1 MVPYLQVDNLTKSF
15 GDLVLFENISFG
27 IAEGQRIGLIAKNG
41 TGKTTLLNMKTFA
54 VLVTLWLSGIL
65 AISAQEDN
73 NSRYIEVTGSSE
85 TEIIPDEIHFMIT
98 IKEYWQEEFEKK
110 SKPEDYQTKVP
121 VNEIEHN
128 LMSALKQAG
137 IAPSDIQTKEVGDYW
152 RERGKD
158 FLISKTFDIKL
169 QNPDQINRIIQT
181 VNTKGIQSMNIGELK
196 NKDLQEYRKQGKI
209 EALKAARQKADYL
222 VAAMGQKLGNVL
234 RIVEPEERS
243 FSYFQPQSA
252 MSNVAIPS
260 YDSNPENFRTIKL
273 RYQMTARFEILPAE

>member
-1 MVPYLQVDNLTKSF
+1 
-15 GDLVLFENISFG
+15 
-27 IAEGQRIGLIAKNG
+27 
-41 TGKTTLLNMKTFA
+41 MKTFV

-137 IAPSDIQTKEVGDYW
+137 IDPSDIQTKEVGDYW

-252 MSNVAIPS
+252 MSNVAMPS

-273 RYQMTARFEILPAE
+273 RYQITARFEILPAE

>member
-1 MVPYLQVDNLTKSF
+1 
-15 GDLVLFENISFG
+15 
-27 IAEGQRIGLIAKNG
+27 
-41 TGKTTLLNMKTFA
+41 MKTFA

-128 LMSALKQAG
+128 LMSSLKQAG

>member
-1 MVPYLQVDNLTKSF
+1 
-15 GDLVLFENISFG
+15 
-27 IAEGQRIGLIAKNG
+27 
-41 TGKTTLLNMKTFA
+41 MKTFA

-158 FLISKTFDIKL
+158 FLISKTFDRKL

>member
-1 MVPYLQVDNLTKSF
+1 
-15 GDLVLFENISFG
+15 
-27 IAEGQRIGLIAKNG
+27 
-41 TGKTTLLNMKTFA
+41 MKTFV

-260 YDSNPENFRTIKL
+260 YDSNPGKFQNDQAQIPDDGPF
-273 RYQMTARFEILPAE
+273 

>member
-1 MVPYLQVDNLTKSF
+1 
-15 GDLVLFENISFG
+15 
-27 IAEGQRIGLIAKNG
+27 
-41 TGKTTLLNMKTFA
+41 MKTFV

-128 LMSALKQAG
+128 LMNALKQAG
-137 IAPSDIQTKEVGDYW
+137 IDPSDIQTKEVGDYW

-252 MSNVAIPS
+252 MSNVAMPS

>member
-1 MVPYLQVDNLTKSF
+1 
-15 GDLVLFENISFG
+15 
-27 IAEGQRIGLIAKNG
+27 
-41 TGKTTLLNMKTFA
+41 MKTFA

-121 VNEIEHN
+121 VNEIEYN

>member
-1 MVPYLQVDNLTKSF
+1 
-15 GDLVLFENISFG
+15 
-27 IAEGQRIGLIAKNG
+27 
-41 TGKTTLLNMKTFA
+41 MKTFA

-273 RYQMTARFEILPAE
+273 RYQMTARFEIL

>member
-1 MVPYLQVDNLTKSF
+1 
-15 GDLVLFENISFG
+15 
-27 IAEGQRIGLIAKNG
+27 
-41 TGKTTLLNMKTFA
+41 MKTFV

-181 VNTKGIQSMNIGELK
+181 VNTKGIQSLNIGELK

>member
-1 MVPYLQVDNLTKSF
+1 
-15 GDLVLFENISFG
+15 
-27 IAEGQRIGLIAKNG
+27 
-41 TGKTTLLNMKTFA
+41 MKTFV

-181 VNTKGIQSMNIGELK
+181 VNTKGIQSMNIGKLK

>member
-1 MVPYLQVDNLTKSF
+1 
-15 GDLVLFENISFG
+15 
-27 IAEGQRIGLIAKNG
+27 
-41 TGKTTLLNMKTFA
+41 MKTFA

-137 IAPSDIQTKEVGDYW
+137 IDPSDIQTKEVGDYW

>member
-1 MVPYLQVDNLTKSF
+1 
-15 GDLVLFENISFG
+15 
-27 IAEGQRIGLIAKNG
+27 
-41 TGKTTLLNMKTFA
+41 MKTFV

-137 IAPSDIQTKEVGDYW
+137 IAPSDIQTKEVGDYL

>member
-1 MVPYLQVDNLTKSF
+1 
-15 GDLVLFENISFG
+15 
-27 IAEGQRIGLIAKNG
+27 
-41 TGKTTLLNMKTFA
+41 MKTFA

-110 SKPEDYQTKVP
+110 SKPEDYQTKVT
-121 VNEIEHN
+121 VNEMEHN

>member
-1 MVPYLQVDNLTKSF
+1 
-15 GDLVLFENISFG
+15 
-27 IAEGQRIGLIAKNG
+27 
-41 TGKTTLLNMKTFA
+41 MKTFA

-169 QNPDQINRIIQT
+169 QNPDQIKRIIQT

>member
-1 MVPYLQVDNLTKSF
+1 
-15 GDLVLFENISFG
+15 
-27 IAEGQRIGLIAKNG
+27 
-41 TGKTTLLNMKTFA
+41 MKTFA

-98 IKEYWQEEFEKK
+98 IKEYWQEELEKK

>member
-1 MVPYLQVDNLTKSF
+1 
-15 GDLVLFENISFG
+15 
-27 IAEGQRIGLIAKNG
+27 
-41 TGKTTLLNMKTFA
+41 MKTFA

-85 TEIIPDEIHFMIT
+85 TEIIPDDIHFMIT

>member
-1 MVPYLQVDNLTKSF
+1 
-15 GDLVLFENISFG
+15 
-27 IAEGQRIGLIAKNG
+27 
-41 TGKTTLLNMKTFA
+41 MKTFV

-85 TEIIPDEIHFMIT
+85 TEIIPDEIHFMST

>member
-1 MVPYLQVDNLTKSF
+1 
-15 GDLVLFENISFG
+15 
-27 IAEGQRIGLIAKNG
+27 
-41 TGKTTLLNMKTFA
+41 MKTFA

-252 MSNVAIPS
+252 MSNVAIPR

>member
-1 MVPYLQVDNLTKSF
+1 
-15 GDLVLFENISFG
+15 
-27 IAEGQRIGLIAKNG
+27 
-41 TGKTTLLNMKTFA
+41 MKTFV

-128 LMSALKQAG
+128 LMNALKQAG
-137 IAPSDIQTKEVGDYW
+137 IDPSDIQTKEVGDYW

-252 MSNVAIPS
+252 MSNVAMPS
-260 YDSNPENFRTIKL
+260 YDSNPENFRTLKL

>member
-1 MVPYLQVDNLTKSF
+1 
-15 GDLVLFENISFG
+15 
-27 IAEGQRIGLIAKNG
+27 
-41 TGKTTLLNMKTFA
+41 MKTFA

-128 LMSALKQAG
+128 LMSTLKQAG

-222 VAAMGQKLGNVL
+222 VAAMGQNLGNVL

>member
-1 MVPYLQVDNLTKSF
+1 
-15 GDLVLFENISFG
+15 
-27 IAEGQRIGLIAKNG
+27 
-41 TGKTTLLNMKTFA
+41 MKTFA
-54 VLVTLWLSGIL
+54 VLITLWLSGIL

>member
-1 MVPYLQVDNLTKSF
+1 MKI
-15 GDLVLFENISFG
+15 LV
-27 IAEGQRIGLIAKNG
+27 
-41 TGKTTLLNMKTFA
+41 

>member
-1 MVPYLQVDNLTKSF
+1 
-15 GDLVLFENISFG
+15 
-27 IAEGQRIGLIAKNG
+27 
-41 TGKTTLLNMKTFA
+41 MKTFA

>member
-1 MVPYLQVDNLTKSF
+1 
-15 GDLVLFENISFG
+15 
-27 IAEGQRIGLIAKNG
+27 
-41 TGKTTLLNMKTFA
+41 MKTFV

-110 SKPEDYQTKVP
+110 STPEDYQTKVP

>member
-1 MVPYLQVDNLTKSF
+1 
-15 GDLVLFENISFG
+15 
-27 IAEGQRIGLIAKNG
+27 
-41 TGKTTLLNMKTFA
+41 MKTFV

-128 LMSALKQAG
+128 LMNALKQAG

-273 RYQMTARFEILPAE
+273 RYQMTARFEILLAE

>member
-1 MVPYLQVDNLTKSF
+1 
-15 GDLVLFENISFG
+15 
-27 IAEGQRIGLIAKNG
+27 
-41 TGKTTLLNMKTFA
+41 MKTFV

-209 EALKAARQKADYL
+209 EALKAAHQKADYL

>member
-1 MVPYLQVDNLTKSF
+1 
-15 GDLVLFENISFG
+15 
-27 IAEGQRIGLIAKNG
+27 
-41 TGKTTLLNMKTFA
+41 MKTFV

-110 SKPEDYQTKVP
+110 CKPEDYQTKVP

>member
-1 MVPYLQVDNLTKSF
+1 
-15 GDLVLFENISFG
+15 
-27 IAEGQRIGLIAKNG
+27 
-41 TGKTTLLNMKTFA
+41 MKTFA

-128 LMSALKQAG
+128 LMSTLKQAG

>member
-1 MVPYLQVDNLTKSF
+1 
-15 GDLVLFENISFG
+15 
-27 IAEGQRIGLIAKNG
+27 
-41 TGKTTLLNMKTFA
+41 MKTFA

-121 VNEIEHN
+121 VNEIEHH
-128 LMSALKQAG
+128 LMSALMQAR

>member
-1 MVPYLQVDNLTKSF
+1 
-15 GDLVLFENISFG
+15 
-27 IAEGQRIGLIAKNG
+27 
-41 TGKTTLLNMKTFA
+41 MKTFA

-128 LMSALKQAG
+128 LVSALKQAG

>member
-1 MVPYLQVDNLTKSF
+1 
-15 GDLVLFENISFG
+15 
-27 IAEGQRIGLIAKNG
+27 
-41 TGKTTLLNMKTFA
+41 MKTFA

-196 NKDLQEYRKQGKI
+196 NKDLQKYRKQGKI

>member
-1 MVPYLQVDNLTKSF
+1 
-15 GDLVLFENISFG
+15 
-27 IAEGQRIGLIAKNG
+27 
-41 TGKTTLLNMKTFA
+41 MKTFV

-137 IAPSDIQTKEVGDYW
+137 IAPSDIQTKEIGDYW

-252 MSNVAIPS
+252 MSNVAMPS

>member
-1 MVPYLQVDNLTKSF
+1 
-15 GDLVLFENISFG
+15 
-27 IAEGQRIGLIAKNG
+27 
-41 TGKTTLLNMKTFA
+41 MKTFA

-128 LMSALKQAG
+128 LMSTLKQAG

-273 RYQMTARFEILPAE
+273 RYQMTARCERLPA

>member
-1 MVPYLQVDNLTKSF
+1 
-15 GDLVLFENISFG
+15 
-27 IAEGQRIGLIAKNG
+27 
-41 TGKTTLLNMKTFA
+41 MKTFA

-98 IKEYWQEEFEKK
+98 IKEYWQDEFEKK

>member
-1 MVPYLQVDNLTKSF
+1 
-15 GDLVLFENISFG
+15 
-27 IAEGQRIGLIAKNG
+27 
-41 TGKTTLLNMKTFA
+41 MKTFA

-73 NSRYIEVTGSSE
+73 DSRYIEVTGSSE

>member
-1 MVPYLQVDNLTKSF
+1 
-15 GDLVLFENISFG
+15 
-27 IAEGQRIGLIAKNG
+27 
-41 TGKTTLLNMKTFA
+41 MKTFA

-85 TEIIPDEIHFMIT
+85 TEIIPDEINFMIT